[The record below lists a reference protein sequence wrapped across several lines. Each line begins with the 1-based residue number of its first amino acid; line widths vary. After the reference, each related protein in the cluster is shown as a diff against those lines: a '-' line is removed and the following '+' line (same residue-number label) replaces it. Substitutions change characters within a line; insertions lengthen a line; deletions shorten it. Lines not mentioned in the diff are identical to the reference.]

1 MKRMKYFLDS
11 LVLSIKIKTPIS
23 LIVSIVGLGTAFLP
37 TLISLQLET
46 FTNGVQQLYQN
57 KATFEKVIWSFAV
70 LGFLYMLQE
79 LMDFAQRYCAG
90 KDAEQIKRYM
100 KEQMIRL
107 LSSVPY
113 KYIEN
118 FGDFRQKVDF
128 VNTYAAEKTA
138 GSISMIFKWIAN
150 ILSFIGVSV
159 ILYRV
164 NEWIVLVL
172 IVTCIPA
179 VILSMLQRDET
190 YRHRTKFMKEG
201 MLVLSYS
208 DACRSNEPM
217 KEIRFFGLYPYLK
230 EKWKRLGA
238 DWMEKKKRITRKHLL
253 YNGAADLLRNGV
265 YLGVVLLAARAI
277 YLNPALGLGSFMLV
291 LSAAK
296 QLQAVTTEFMIQSV
310 SIFAD
315 MKYMED
321 FFQLLETARE
331 ETGEES
337 GIYEK
342 TEISL
347 ENVSFS
353 YPNSDKKALNG
364 LNVHIR
370 AGEKIAVV
378 GANGSGKSTFVNL
391 LCGLYPPE
399 SGAVRINGENV
410 CEHLEKIRNSTS
422 VVFQNFCQ
430 YQDTVRNNIIV
441 SDLDGS
447 NENDN
452 ELREL
457 MKKTGVDE
465 VLGENGSLDDM
476 IGLFSENGLN
486 LSGGQWQKLA
496 ITRALQRRDATLYI
510 LDEPTSALD
519 PISEANIYQNFASLT
534 GDKTTI
540 LVSHRLGITSVVDR
554 ILVFDRGRIVED
566 GSLDELLK
574 RNGIFAGMYRAQAK
588 WYVEQG

>member
-1 MKRMKYFLDS
+1 M
-11 LVLSIKIKTPIS
+11 
-23 LIVSIVGLGTAFLP
+23 
-37 TLISLQLET
+37 
-46 FTNGVQQLYQN
+46 
-57 KATFEKVIWSFAV
+57 
-70 LGFLYMLQE
+70 
-79 LMDFAQRYCAG
+79 
-90 KDAEQIKRYM
+90 
-100 KEQMIRL
+100 
-107 LSSVPY
+107 
-113 KYIEN
+113 
-118 FGDFRQKVDF
+118 
-128 VNTYAAEKTA
+128 
-138 GSISMIFKWIAN
+138 
-150 ILSFIGVSV
+150 
-159 ILYRV
+159 
-164 NEWIVLVL
+164 
-172 IVTCIPA
+172 
-179 VILSMLQRDET
+179 
-190 YRHRTKFMKEG
+190 
-201 MLVLSYS
+201 
-208 DACRSNEPM
+208 
-217 KEIRFFGLYPYLK
+217 GLYPYLK

-364 LNVHIR
+364 LNVYIR

-457 MKKTGVDE
+457 MKKTGADE

-496 ITRALQRRDATLYI
+496 ITRALQRINATLYI